1 MKLRLLFKSKRGKTP
16 KTFELKLP
24 LVIGRGDKATF
35 RIPHGRI
42 SRRHCEL
49 LEENGTVYV
58 RDLGSTNG
66 TMLKGTMLP
75 SRTKTRV
82 PSGSLL
88 SLGGLIF
95 RVEYQGSVA
104 QPPVDAA
111 EPIDFLEAEPEA
123 ELLEPALEAEPLEY
137 REYTLPVSVTDHEPV
152 WSESLARKIGGEAEY
167 RLRDRS
173 RVDVLTGDHAV
184 EVDWLDKWHQ
194 GIGQALHYSYLSGK
208 DPVVAIGIKE
218 EDVDRIFERFYR
230 VDPARSRE
238 TGGTGLG

>member
-123 ELLEPALEAEPLEY
+123 ELLEPALEAEPLESLV
-137 REYTLPVSVTDHEPV
+137 ELELDTAAELEAEPF
-152 WSESLARKIGGEAEY
+152 ESLVELEAEPISAAEADDFF
-167 RLRDRS
+167 LEPD
-173 RVDVLTGDHAV
+173 DELPEAEADAEPLV
-184 EVDWLDKWHQ
+184 ELEADDAEELEAEADDERPS
-194 GIGQALHYSYLSGK
+194 GQSADDDDDIDDFLK
-208 DPVVAIGIKE
+208 D
-218 EDVDRIFERFYR
+218 F
-230 VDPARSRE
+230 
-238 TGGTGLG
+238 

>member
-1 MKLRLLFKSKRGKTP
+1 M
-16 KTFELKLP
+16 KLP

-123 ELLEPALEAEPLEY
+123 ELLEPALEAEPLESLV
-137 REYTLPVSVTDHEPV
+137 ELELDTAAELEAESF
-152 WSESLARKIGGEAEY
+152 ESLVELEAEPISAAEADDFF
-167 RLRDRS
+167 LEPD
-173 RVDVLTGDHAV
+173 DELPEAEADAEPLV
-184 EVDWLDKWHQ
+184 ELEADDAEELEAEADDERPS
-194 GIGQALHYSYLSGK
+194 GQSADDDDIDDFLK
-208 DPVVAIGIKE
+208 D
-218 EDVDRIFERFYR
+218 F
-230 VDPARSRE
+230 
-238 TGGTGLG
+238 

>member
-1 MKLRLLFKSKRGKTP
+1 M
-16 KTFELKLP
+16 
-24 LVIGRGDKATF
+24 IGRGDKATF

-95 RVEYQGSVA
+95 RVEYQGSA
-104 QPPVDAA
+104 ARPPADVA

-123 ELLEPALEAEPLEY
+123 ELLEPALEAEPLDSLVEL
-137 REYTLPVSVTDHEPV
+137 ELDPAAELEAEPL
-152 WSESLARKIGGEAEY
+152 ESLVELEAEP
-167 RLRDRS
+167 LSEAEAD
-173 RVDVLTGDHAV
+173 DFFLEPDDELPEAEAADEPLV
-184 EVDWLDKWHQ
+184 ELEADDEKPS
-194 GIGQALHYSYLSGK
+194 GQSADDDMDDFLK
-208 DPVVAIGIKE
+208 D
-218 EDVDRIFERFYR
+218 F
-230 VDPARSRE
+230 
-238 TGGTGLG
+238 

>member
-123 ELLEPALEAEPLEY
+123 ELLEPALEAEPLESLV
-137 REYTLPVSVTDHEPV
+137 ELELDTAAELEAESF
-152 WSESLARKIGGEAEY
+152 ESLVELEAEPISAAEADDFF
-167 RLRDRS
+167 LEPD
-173 RVDVLTGDHAV
+173 DELPEAEADAEPLV
-184 EVDWLDKWHQ
+184 ELEADDAEELEAEADDERPS
-194 GIGQALHYSYLSGK
+194 GQSADDDDIDDFLK
-208 DPVVAIGIKE
+208 D
-218 EDVDRIFERFYR
+218 F
-230 VDPARSRE
+230 
-238 TGGTGLG
+238 

>member
-111 EPIDFLEAEPEA
+111 EPIDFLEAE
-123 ELLEPALEAEPLEY
+123 LLEPALEAEPLESLV
-137 REYTLPVSVTDHEPV
+137 ELELDTAAELEAESF
-152 WSESLARKIGGEAEY
+152 ESLVELEAEPISAAEADDFF
-167 RLRDRS
+167 LEPD
-173 RVDVLTGDHAV
+173 DELPEAEADAEPLV
-184 EVDWLDKWHQ
+184 ELEADDAEELEAEADDERPS
-194 GIGQALHYSYLSGK
+194 GQSADDDDIDDFLK
-208 DPVVAIGIKE
+208 D
-218 EDVDRIFERFYR
+218 F
-230 VDPARSRE
+230 
-238 TGGTGLG
+238 

>member
-123 ELLEPALEAEPLEY
+123 ELLEPALEAEPLESLV
-137 REYTLPVSVTDHEPV
+137 ELELDTAAELEAESF
-152 WSESLARKIGGEAEY
+152 ESLVELEAEPISAAEADDFF
-167 RLRDRS
+167 LEPD
-173 RVDVLTGDHAV
+173 DELPEAEAEADAEPLV
-184 EVDWLDKWHQ
+184 ELEADDAEELEAEADDERPS
-194 GIGQALHYSYLSGK
+194 GQSADDDDIDDFLK
-208 DPVVAIGIKE
+208 D
-218 EDVDRIFERFYR
+218 F
-230 VDPARSRE
+230 
-238 TGGTGLG
+238 

>member
-111 EPIDFLEAEPEA
+111 EPIDFLETEPEA
-123 ELLEPALEAEPLEY
+123 ELLEPALEAEPLESLV
-137 REYTLPVSVTDHEPV
+137 ELELDTAAELEAESF
-152 WSESLARKIGGEAEY
+152 ESLVELEAEPISAAEADDFF
-167 RLRDRS
+167 LEPD
-173 RVDVLTGDHAV
+173 DELPEAEADAEPLV
-184 EVDWLDKWHQ
+184 ELEADDAEELEAEADDERPS
-194 GIGQALHYSYLSGK
+194 GQSADDDDIDDFLK
-208 DPVVAIGIKE
+208 D
-218 EDVDRIFERFYR
+218 F
-230 VDPARSRE
+230 
-238 TGGTGLG
+238 

>member
-95 RVEYQGSVA
+95 RVEYQEPVA
-104 QPPVDAA
+104 RPAVDAA
-111 EPIDFLEAEPEA
+111 EPIDFLEAEPDA
-123 ELLEPALEAEPLEY
+123 ELLEPALEAEPLESLV
-137 REYTLPVSVTDHEPV
+137 ELEIDPAAELEAEPF
-152 WSESLARKIGGEAEY
+152 ESLVELEAEP
-167 RLRDRS
+167 LSAAEAD
-173 RVDVLTGDHAV
+173 DFFLEPDDELPEAEAAGEPLV
-184 EVDWLDKWHQ
+184 ELEADDEKP
-194 GIGQALHYSYLSGK
+194 GGQFADDDDIDDFLK
-208 DPVVAIGIKE
+208 D
-218 EDVDRIFERFYR
+218 F
-230 VDPARSRE
+230 
-238 TGGTGLG
+238 

>member
-49 LEENGTVYV
+49 LEENGIVYV

-95 RVEYQGSVA
+95 RVEYQGPA
-104 QPPVDAA
+104 ARPPADAA

-123 ELLEPALEAEPLEY
+123 ELLEPVLEAEPLESLV
-137 REYTLPVSVTDHEPV
+137 ELELDTAAELEAESF
-152 WSESLARKIGGEAEY
+152 ESLVELEAEP
-167 RLRDRS
+167 LSEAEAD
-173 RVDVLTGDHAV
+173 DFFLEPDDELPEAEAADEPLV
-184 EVDWLDKWHQ
+184 ELEADDEKPS
-194 GIGQALHYSYLSGK
+194 GQSADDDDIDDFLK
-208 DPVVAIGIKE
+208 D
-218 EDVDRIFERFYR
+218 F
-230 VDPARSRE
+230 
-238 TGGTGLG
+238 

>member
-95 RVEYQGSVA
+95 RVEYQGPA
-104 QPPVDAA
+104 GRPPVEAA

-123 ELLEPALEAEPLEY
+123 ELLEPTLEAEPLESLV
-137 REYTLPVSVTDHEPV
+137 ELEADAF
-152 WSESLARKIGGEAEY
+152 ESLVELEAEPISAAEADDFF
-167 RLRDRS
+167 LEPDDELPEAEAAAEPL
-173 RVDVLTGDHAV
+173 VDLEADDAEELEAEADDERPSGQSSD
-184 EVDWLDKWHQ
+184 DDDLDDF
-194 GIGQALHYSYLSGK
+194 LK
-208 DPVVAIGIKE
+208 D
-218 EDVDRIFERFYR
+218 F
-230 VDPARSRE
+230 
-238 TGGTGLG
+238 